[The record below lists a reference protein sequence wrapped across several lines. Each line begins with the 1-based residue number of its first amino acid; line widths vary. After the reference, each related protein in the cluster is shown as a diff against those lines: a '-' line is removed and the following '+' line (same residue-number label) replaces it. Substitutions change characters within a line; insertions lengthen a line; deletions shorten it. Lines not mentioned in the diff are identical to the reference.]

1 MIVAFVSLIIVL
13 LHEPV
18 PAQRVVVQGQAFE
31 AGETVVEDIEAEAD
45 EVEAQLVEVEEEQ
58 QETEAAK
65 AGEHET
71 ARLTP
76 DD

>member
-1 MIVAFVSLIIVL
+1 VAFVSLIIVL
-13 LHEPV
+13 LHEPI
-18 PAQRVVVQGQAFE
+18 PAQRVVVQASE
-31 AGETVVEDIEAEAD
+31 VGETVVEDIEAEVD

-65 AGEHET
+65 AAEHAT